1 MGKYQGIQ
9 VCFEIPEDILF
20 LGLEFPIFYRHPG
33 NSKTRQNVHLFKMY
47 ILEDANMVVVVVEEV
62 TGKYYMAFLEKMS
75 EKFLP
80 PIK

>member
-1 MGKYQGIQ
+1 
-9 VCFEIPEDILF
+9 
-20 LGLEFPIFYRHPG
+20 
-33 NSKTRQNVHLFKMY
+33 MY
-47 ILEDANMVVVVVEEV
+47 ILEDANMVVVVEEV

>member
-1 MGKYQGIQ
+1 
-9 VCFEIPEDILF
+9 
-20 LGLEFPIFYRHPG
+20 
-33 NSKTRQNVHLFKMY
+33 MY